1 MILQY
6 QVRPADGEG
15 GSRGVYVTSRP
26 TRRLAAAMV
35 CSRPDRCTTTSPAR
49 DHSMKIA
56 LYQEFGEGCRR
67 LTHELLPATTGWEL
81 LDVPHAGADI
91 ASLAA
96 EDAETIRSA
105 EVVIASPLSPFPD
118 AVYDPHGQVR
128 LIQLLSAGYDKVD
141 LDRCRAAGQ
150 LVATNGGANAVA
162 VAEHTVM
169 FILTVLRRLPVLD
182 RDMRAGRWTAAKTPE
197 WEPHELEGRTVGL
210 VGMGRIGREVARRL
224 RPFDVQLQY
233 YDVVPAPSEVT
244 DSLQVRYVSWSRLLE
259 TSDII
264 SLHVPLMESTRG
276 LIGAAELAQ
285 MKSDAILINT
295 ARGGSDRRGG
305 ARRRAGKRAVGRRRS
320 GCVQCRTV
328 PGGASAGSIRSGRAD
343 AALPPG
349 QPTKAGP
356 SASGLPT
363 RTSRGWNA
371 RSVPNRSYPSWPI
384 SLSALRGRRRYDYG
398 YARPRSGIAP
408 AGVGR
413 ILSAQSYPETGPLRL
428 NPAGRLS
435 AR

>member
-1 MILQY
+1 M
-6 QVRPADGEG
+6 R
-15 GSRGVYVTSRP
+15 
-26 TRRLAAAMV
+26 
-35 CSRPDRCTTTSPAR
+35 
-49 DHSMKIA
+49 IA

-67 LTHELLPATTGWEL
+67 LTHELLPATAGWEL

-105 EVVIASPLSPFPD
+105 DVVIASPLSPFPE
-118 AVYDPHGQVR
+118 AIYDPHGQVR

-162 VAEHTVM
+162 VAEHTIL
-169 FILTVLRRLPVLD
+169 FILAVLRRLPVLD

-244 DSLQVRYVSWSRLLE
+244 DSLQVRYVTWSELLE

-285 MKSDAILINT
+285 MKPDAILINT
-295 ARGGSDRRGG
+295 ARGGLIDEAALVAALEKGQLGG
-305 ARRRAGKRAVGRRRS
+305 AGLDAFSAEPFPAGHPLAAFDEVVLTPHFAGTNLRKLAQAGPVCLREYRAGRTRGASRIGGAGTGRCPPPRCAVGGGMTMDCARS
-320 GCVQCRTV
+320 GQ
-328 PGGASAGSIRSGRAD
+328 RA
-343 AALPPG
+343 
-349 QPTKAGP
+349 
-356 SASGLPT
+356 
-363 RTSRGWNA
+363 
-371 RSVPNRSYPSWPI
+371 
-384 SLSALRGRRRYDYG
+384 
-398 YARPRSGIAP
+398 AP
-408 AGVGR
+408 AGIGR
-413 ILSAQSYPETGPLRL
+413 VLPAQSYPKTRPLRL
-428 NPAGRLS
+428 NPPGGLW
-435 AR
+435 ARQRY